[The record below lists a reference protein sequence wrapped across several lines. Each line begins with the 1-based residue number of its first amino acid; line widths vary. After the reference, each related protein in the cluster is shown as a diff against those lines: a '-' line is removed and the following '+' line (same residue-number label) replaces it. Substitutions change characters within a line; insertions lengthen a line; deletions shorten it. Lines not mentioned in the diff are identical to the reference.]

1 MGWEEM
7 QDEKES
13 FRISLDLWFL
23 VVVFMAIT
31 TISGQVRYNLIQFG
45 CMTLLGIGILFWVFR
60 HHVKRLRIAGA
71 VLLACYTALLILRF
85 SGVWTIQ
92 DHPLS
97 DGEKVMGIL
106 TWLITLY
113 FLLCGKVGKE
123 KE

>member
-1 MGWEEM
+1 MKKNLSG
-7 QDEKES
+7 
-13 FRISLDLWFL
+13 FLLILWFL

-60 HHVKRLRIAGA
+60 HHVKRWRIAGA

-85 SGVWTIQ
+85 SGVWTIP
-92 DHPLS
+92 DTPLS

-113 FLLCGKVGKE
+113 FLLCGKGGKE
-123 KE
+123 KK

>member
-1 MGWEEM
+1 M

-23 VVVFMAIT
+23 VVVVMAIT
-31 TISGQVRYNLIQFG
+31 TISGQVRYNLMQFG

-60 HHVKRLRIAGA
+60 HHVKRWRIAGA

-85 SGVWTIQ
+85 SGVWTIP

-113 FLLCGKVGKE
+113 FLLCGKVRKE

>member
-1 MGWEEM
+1 MKKKLSE
-7 QDEKES
+7 
-13 FRISLDLWFL
+13 FLLILWCL
-23 VVVFMAIT
+23 VIIFMAIT

-45 CMTLLGIGILFWVFR
+45 CMTLLGIGIFFWVFR
-60 HHVKRLRIAGA
+60 HHVKRWRIAGA

-85 SGVWTIQ
+85 SGVWTIP

-113 FLLCGKVGKE
+113 FLLCGKGGKE

>member
-1 MGWEEM
+1 MKKNLSG
-7 QDEKES
+7 
-13 FRISLDLWFL
+13 FLLILWFL

-45 CMTLLGIGILFWVFR
+45 CMTLLRIVIFFWVFR
-60 HHVKRLRIAGA
+60 HHVKRWRIAGA

-85 SGVWTIQ
+85 SGVWTIP

-113 FLLCGKVGKE
+113 FLLCGKVRKE